1 MIYIYIKCSIQST
14 ITEIKMQCSTI
25 ITGISYPHLHYIH
38 NDIIM
43 FTQMCHQLSLLYN
56 EKRNL
61 LNLPTDEKIT
71 ADTKLAEC
79 PITAHE
85 M

>member
-38 NDIIM
+38 NDIILS
-43 FTQMCHQLSLLYN
+43 TQMCRQFSLYN

-61 LNLPTDEKIT
+61 LNLPTVEKRT
-71 ADTKLAEC
+71 ADTKVAEC
-79 PITAHE
+79 PITAHD